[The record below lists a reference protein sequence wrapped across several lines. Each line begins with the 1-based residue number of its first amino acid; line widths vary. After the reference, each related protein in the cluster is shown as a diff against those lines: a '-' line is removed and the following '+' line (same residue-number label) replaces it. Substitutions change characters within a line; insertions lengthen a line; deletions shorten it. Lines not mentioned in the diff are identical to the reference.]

1 MDELL
6 AYAYLMSIGLDI
18 EKQYE
23 NKLNEL
29 FIEQPDNK
37 DFFELEFLSGSIKET
52 VIYIYTHINFT
63 EMNYNK
69 FGKTLMFLLEPFYKT
84 MNIKRFSSLMYVL
97 WEELAGNL
105 QDMDPFSILRYADEP
120 LFSYDNEKHTREL
133 YEKMLSYYNA

>member
-6 AYAYLMSIGLDI
+6 AYAYLMSIGLDV
-18 EKQYE
+18 EEQYE

-29 FIEQPDNK
+29 FIEHPENK
-37 DFFELEFLSGSIKET
+37 NLYDLEFLSSSKKET
-52 VIYIYTHINFT
+52 VIYIYTHINYA

-84 MNIKRFSSLMYVL
+84 MNIKLFSSLMYVL

-105 QDMDPFSILRYADEP
+105 QDMEPFSTLRFADEP
-120 LFSYDNEKHTREL
+120 LFSYNNEKFTREL
-133 YEKMLSYYNA
+133 YEKMISYYNA

>member
-6 AYAYLMSIGLDI
+6 AYAYLMSIGLDV
-18 EKQYE
+18 EEQYE

-29 FIEQPDNK
+29 FIEHPENK
-37 DFFELEFLSGSIKET
+37 NLYDLEFLSGSKKET
-52 VIYIYTHINFT
+52 VIYIYTHINYA

-84 MNIKRFSSLMYVL
+84 MNIKLFSSLMYVL
-97 WEELAGNL
+97 WEKLAGNL
-105 QDMDPFSILRYADEP
+105 QDMEPFSTLRFADEP
-120 LFSYDNEKHTREL
+120 LFSYNNEKFTREL

>member
-6 AYAYLMSIGLDI
+6 AYAYLMSIGLDV
-18 EKQYE
+18 EEQYE

-29 FIEQPDNK
+29 FIEHPENK
-37 DFFELEFLSGSIKET
+37 NLYDLEFLSGSKKET
-52 VIYIYTHINFT
+52 VIYIYTHINYA

-84 MNIKRFSSLMYVL
+84 MNIKLFSSLMYVL

-105 QDMDPFSILRYADEP
+105 QDMEPFSTLRFADEP
-120 LFSYDNEKHTREL
+120 LFSYNNEKFTREL
-133 YEKMLSYYNA
+133 YEKMISYYNA

>member
-6 AYAYLMSIGLDI
+6 AYAYLMSIGLDV
-18 EKQYE
+18 EEQYE

-29 FIEQPDNK
+29 FIEHPENK
-37 DFFELEFLSGSIKET
+37 NLYDLEFLSVSKKET
-52 VIYIYTHINFT
+52 VIYIYTHINYAK
-63 EMNYNK
+63 MNYNK

-84 MNIKRFSSLMYVL
+84 MNIKLFSSLMYVL

-105 QDMDPFSILRYADEP
+105 QDMEPFSTLRFADEP
-120 LFSYDNEKHTREL
+120 LFSYNNEKFTREL